1 MAEPRLPLL
10 LLGLLLPVALAQ
22 AEVYR
27 WVDEKGRVHYGDRP
41 AGDRA
46 ERVELHTRPAGEDP
60 GMEQR
65 RKKQQKLLEVLE
77 EERREKEAERARARA
92 EQEAREQDCKK
103 ARERLS
109 RYQNAN
115 FIYTR
120 NEDGSRVILEG
131 EEYERVLRE
140 AREAVQ
146 RFCE

>member
-10 LLGLLLPVALAQ
+10 LLGLLLPVAVAQ

-41 AGDRA
+41 AGNEA
-46 ERVELHTRPAGEDP
+46 ERVELHTRPTEKDP

-65 RKKQQKLLEVLE
+65 RKKQQKLLKVLE
-77 EERREKEAERARARA
+77 EERRKKEAAQAEARA

-109 RYQNAN
+109 RYRNAN
-115 FIYTR
+115 FIYTEK
-120 NEDGSRVILEG
+120 EDGSRVILEG